1 VSAFPVESENLM
13 YGITPPAQAS
23 LTIIC
28 LLDAG
33 EGAGRGLAL
42 MEEGPDLSGVVFGGR
57 REAESSHVG
66 FVGSAGA
73 SRVIWAP
80 PFGTFASLPTS
91 RSNDKI
97 RRLGGV

>member
-1 VSAFPVESENLM
+1 MSAFPVESENLT
-13 YGITPPAQAS
+13 YRIIRSARAS

-33 EGAGRGLAL
+33 VGEDVGHGFA
-42 MEEGPDLSGVVFGGR
+42 MIEEGPDLGGVVLVGKG
-57 REAESSHVG
+57 EAESSHVG

-73 SRVIWAP
+73 L